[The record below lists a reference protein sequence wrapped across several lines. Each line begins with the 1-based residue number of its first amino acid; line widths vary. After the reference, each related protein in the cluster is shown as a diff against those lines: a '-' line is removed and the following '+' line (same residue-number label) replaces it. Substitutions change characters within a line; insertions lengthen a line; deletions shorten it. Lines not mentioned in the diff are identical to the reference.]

1 MSYSDAYRR
10 KRSSSRHNNSSAN
23 DSTAG
28 RDSRSFG
35 GAAGSTVQ
43 SVAGETRGGGYSSLH
58 NKTDPDNTML
68 AKEREI
74 EEKHKIIMRENK
86 LRMKKQQDAAELAKL
101 QKEEQERKTLE
112 LKKQNQQQLYNQYF
126 KPYNNNKDKIERS
139 LSRGKQSSKN
149 TQRVE
154 QAQPSNMPKPGLP
167 PTMPRSSSKQQIT
180 NIHQKPPLPQPTE
193 TYPPRD
199 YGSNI
204 VKNQWLDKYAGDMK
218 DLLGLEMSGSFE
230 QMEQMVNEE
239 FEQGAQK
246 PQSQMLH
253 EDKYTDQ
260 PSLDLTSIKHDSG
273 PEAKPQK
280 TASNG
285 PNTLKLEAKDI
296 GAKIFD
302 CDVSV
307 IPNKYV
313 ASDEGTTRRV

>member
-10 KRSSSRHNNSSAN
+10 KRSSSRHNDSSAN
-23 DSTAG
+23 DATNG

-35 GAAGSTVQ
+35 GAGGSTVQ
-43 SVAGETRGGGYSSLH
+43 SVAGDARSGGYSSLH

-74 EEKHKIIMRENK
+74 EEKHKAIMRENK
-86 LRMKKQQDAAELAKL
+86 LRLKKQQEAAELAKL

-139 LSRGKQSSKN
+139 LSRGRQSSKN

-154 QAQPSNMPKPGLP
+154 QPQTSNMPKPGLP

-193 TYPPRD
+193 THPPRD
-199 YGSNI
+199 YGANLA
-204 VKNQWLDKYAGDMK
+204 KNQWLDKYAGDMK
-218 DLLGLEMSGSFE
+218 DLLGLEMSGTFE

-239 FEQGAQK
+239 FEHATQK
-246 PQSQMLH
+246 PPNQMLH
-253 EDKYTDQ
+253 EEKYTEQ
-260 PSLDLTSIKHDSG
+260 PSLDLTSIKHDHE
-273 PEAKPQK
+273 PDAKPKQ
-280 TASNG
+280 TASNTH
-285 PNTLKLEAKDI
+285 NDLKLEPKDI

-302 CDVSV
+302 CDVSL
-307 IPNKYV
+307 IPNK
-313 ASDEGTTRRV
+313 